1 MLLEH
6 NGVEEVMQKMK
17 KGRDKEINRNRIM
30 LVPVLRVCYEQIRE
44 SNLVLLRHKTATGN
58 KSERRREEMKDRCP
72 SQGTGP

>member
-58 KSERRREEMKDRCP
+58 KSEGRREEMKDR
-72 SQGTGP
+72 

>member
-17 KGRDKEINRNRIM
+17 KGRDKETNRNRIM
-30 LVPVLRVCYEQIRE
+30 LGPVLRVYYEQIRE

-58 KSERRREEMKDRCP
+58 KSEGRREEMKDC
-72 SQGTGP
+72 